1 MSYYRDT
8 CSSILIVG
16 LFTTARKWNQP
27 RCEWI
32 KNIYIH
38 REISSAV
45 KKNLREM
52 SRIRKH
58 QAKITQAQ
66 KDKIIRIL

>member
-1 MSYYRDT
+1 MWMDKKHTY
-8 CSSILIVG
+8 
-16 LFTTARKWNQP
+16 A
-27 RCEWI
+27 
-32 KNIYIH
+32 H
-38 REISSAV
+38 REISPAV

>member
-1 MSYYRDT
+1 MEISVEVSQKAKKIEFLYDIAIPHPEGFMYYYRDT

-32 KNIYIH
+32 KNIHIH
-38 REISSAV
+38 TG
-45 KKNLREM
+45 KFPQL
-52 SRIRKH
+52 
-58 QAKITQAQ
+58 
-66 KDKIIRIL
+66 